1 MNHST
6 VDLDCLSAAYV
17 ESLMEEYLRDPARV
31 PESWRG
37 YFAQMAAAM
46 AGEKSAGDRGS
57 HGLSDHGPSGNGSAG
72 HGHSGHGHS
81 GNGHAGGSHAG
92 NGRHGNGAAAAGDR
106 IRFRPSFGPSSLFNP
121 PVASAKIMAS
131 PGVER
136 LPAARSVFPSTDDF
150 EAVQRQDRVDQLIRA
165 YRVRGHLVAK
175 IDPLNAPRPEQP
187 ELSLEYHRLG
197 DSDLERSFST
207 TSIGGPS
214 TQTLDA
220 IIKRLRNTYCRNIA
234 AQFMHIDDLAVR
246 DWLQHRM
253 EETENVINLTRD
265 EQLRILKRLT
275 DAVMFEE
282 FVRRKH
288 VGAKTFSLEG
298 AESLIP
304 LLDMAIERV
313 ADQGVETVVLGMAHR
328 GRLNVLANIL
338 RKHPHQIFWEF
349 KDATPH
355 LYQGGGDVKYHLG
368 FNYDYETSS
377 GRNIHLSLCF
387 NPSHLEYVNTVAMGR
402 TRAKQ
407 DRLGDSDRTRGLTLL
422 IHGDAAFAG
431 EGIVQETLNLS
442 QLPAYEVGGTLH
454 VIVNNQV
461 GFTTLPEEARSTTYA
476 TDVAKMLQIPIFH
489 VNGEDPAAVAQ
500 VVSLALDFRQRFKR
514 DVVIDM
520 YCFRRWGH
528 NEGDEPGF
536 TQPKMYQMIENRETI
551 QDNYLER
558 LLLLGEITVEEAEQI
573 RQERRQHLEA
583 EFETAHKEGFVPKPY
598 KLPPIWQGYRG
609 GDEPDDDDPATGL
622 STSRASELLVK
633 LNHLPDGFNLHPKLK
648 RLFERRLEMA
658 HGDSPL
664 DWSAGEALAF
674 ASLLTDG
681 QRIRITGQDAER
693 GTFSHRHSVLHD
705 TVTGAKHCPLKH
717 LAADQAPLEI
727 YNSALSEAGV
737 LGFEYGYSL
746 DWPDGLVAWEAQFGD
761 FWNVAQVIVDQ
772 FIASAEDKWKHL
784 SGLVMMLPHGYEGQ
798 GPEHSSAR
806 LERLLQ
812 LCAEDN
818 MQVAAPTTPAQLFH
832 LLRRQVLRK
841 WRKPLAIMTPK
852 SLLRHPKV
860 VSPLNDFVQGGFQR
874 VIPDERPETTLPT
887 RRVIL
892 CSGKIYY
899 DLLEYRTKR
908 QCNDVAI
915 IRVEQLYPLP
925 ILPLRAVMSQY
936 AVDTPVYWVQEEPE
950 NMGAWRFLRVMLG
963 EKLFQTFPFSGIS
976 RQASASPATGSPA
989 AHQIEQQE
997 ILACAFRSQ

>member
-1 MNHST
+1 MNHPA

-31 PESWRG
+31 PEAWRG
-37 YFAQMAAAM
+37 YFARLAAAT
-46 AGEKSAGDRGS
+46 ATDS
-57 HGLSDHGPSGNGSAG
+57 HSGNGTASRTTD
-72 HGHSGHGHS
+72 
-81 GNGHAGGSHAG
+81 GNGHAGNGHAG
-92 NGRHGNGAAAAGDR
+92 NGHAGNGAAAAGER

-121 PVASAKIMAS
+121 PVASAKIMAA
-131 PGVER
+131 PGLER
-136 LPAARSVFPSTDDF
+136 LPAARGGAPSSDDF

-175 IDPLNAPRPEQP
+175 IDPLDASRPEQP
-187 ELSLEYHRLG
+187 ELSLEYHRL
-197 DSDLERSFST
+197 SEADLERSFST

-220 IIKRLRNTYCRNIA
+220 IIRRLRNTYCRNIA

-246 DWLQHRM
+246 DWLQYRM
-253 EETENVINLTRD
+253 EESENVVNLTRA
-265 EQLRILKRLT
+265 EQVRILKRLT

-407 DRLGDSDRTRGLTLL
+407 DRLGDTDRTRGLTLL

-500 VVSLALDFRQRFKR
+500 VVNLALDFRQRFKR

-520 YCFRRWGH
+520 YCYRRWGH

-536 TQPKMYQMIENRETI
+536 TQPKMYQLIENRETI

-558 LLLLGEITVEEAEQI
+558 LLLLGEITVDEAEAI

-609 GDEPDDDDPATGL
+609 GDEPDDDDPSTGV
-622 STSRASELLVK
+622 TSAKAAELLVK
-633 LNHLPDGFNLHPKLK
+633 LNDLPEGFHLHPKLK
-648 RLFERRLEMA
+648 RMFERRLDMA
-658 HGDSPL
+658 RGETPL

-674 ASLLTDG
+674 ASLLTEG
-681 QRIRITGQDAER
+681 HQIRLSGQDAER

-717 LAADQAPLEI
+717 LTADQAPLEI

-832 LLRRQVLRK
+832 LLRRQVVRK

-860 VSPLNDFVQGGFQR
+860 VSPLSDFVGGSFQR

-899 DLLEYRTKR
+899 DLLDYRTKR

-925 ILPLRAVMSQY
+925 ILQLRSVMSQY

-963 EKLFQTFPFSGIS
+963 EKLFQTYPFSGIS

>member
-31 PESWRG
+31 PEAWRG
-37 YFAQMAAAM
+37 YFAQLARAM
-46 AGEKSAGDRGS
+46 ADEKQAASSGLAS
-57 HGLSDHGPSGNGSAG
+57 HGHSGNGAAGKGPSGNG
-72 HGHSGHGHS
+72 HSGNAHS
-81 GNGHAGGSHAG
+81 GNGHAG
-92 NGRHGNGAAAAGDR
+92 NGRQGAGHAASGER

-121 PVASAKIMAS
+121 PVASAKIIAT
-131 PGVER
+131 PGLER
-136 LPAARSVFPSTDDF
+136 LPAGRADAPSSPTSDDF

-165 YRVRGHLVAK
+165 YRVRGHLLAK
-175 IDPLNAPRPEQP
+175 IDPLDAPRPDQP
-187 ELSLEYHRLG
+187 ELSLEYHRLS
-197 DSDLERSFST
+197 DADLERSFST
-207 TSIGGPS
+207 TSIGGPA

-253 EETENVINLTRD
+253 EETENVINLTRA
-265 EQLRILKRLT
+265 EQVRILKRLT

-355 LYQGGGDVKYHLG
+355 LYHGGGDVKYHLG
-368 FNYDYETSS
+368 FNYDHETSS
-377 GRNIHLSLCF
+377 GRKIHLSLCF

-407 DRLGDSDRTRGLTLL
+407 DRLGDHDRTRGLTLL

-431 EGIVQETLNLS
+431 EGIVQETLNIS
-442 QLPAYEVGGTLH
+442 QLPAYEVGGTVH

-500 VVSLALDFRQRFKR
+500 VVNLALDFRQRFKR

-536 TQPKMYQMIENRETI
+536 TQPKMYQLIENRETS
-551 QDNYLER
+551 QDNYLQR
-558 LLLLGEITVEEAEQI
+558 LLLLGEITVDQAEEI

-583 EFETAHKEGFVPKPY
+583 EFETAHREGFTPKPY
-598 KLPPIWQGYRG
+598 KLPPIWQGFRG
-609 GDEPDDDDPATGL
+609 GDEPDDDEPVTGVPVE
-622 STSRASELLVK
+622 RASELLVK
-633 LNHLPDGFNLHPKLK
+633 LNQLPDGFNLHPKLK
-648 RLFERRLEMA
+648 RMFERRLEMSR
-658 HGDSPL
+658 GETPL

-674 ASLLTDG
+674 ATLLTEG
-681 QRIRITGQDAER
+681 QRIRISGQDAER

-705 TVTGAKHCPLKH
+705 TVTGVKHCPLKY
-717 LAADQAPLEI
+717 LANDQAPLEI

-798 GPEHSSAR
+798 GPEHSSGR

-818 MQVAAPTTPAQLFH
+818 MQVANPTTPAQLFH
-832 LLRRQVLRK
+832 LLRRQVVRK

-860 VSPLNDFVQGGFQR
+860 VSPLAEFATGGFQR

-899 DLLEYRTKR
+899 DLLDYRLKR

-925 ILPLRAVMSQY
+925 ILQLRAVMSQY
-936 AVDTPVYWVQEEPE
+936 AAGTPVYWVQEEPE

-963 EKLFQTFPFSGIS
+963 ETMFQTFPFSGIS
-976 RQASASPATGSPA
+976 RLASASPATGSPG

-997 ILACAFRSQ
+997 ILANAFRSQ